1 MSALILLVFFTHRV
15 GVRKTGS
22 ANGVNFAKQPT
33 ASKLRWLRRSA
44 PHSWGCFTNSDFKR
58 FEPLQ
63 APLMGLISQTGG
75 NPPFGDVHGVGV
87 RKYGIAPY
95 SKRAAGTGLKI
106 LPSGMGYLVKLVS
119 LKHWHWPTPPPTQ
132 KKNPPHGRVWLRVLQ
147 LLRHDGK
154 RAPILSFPDSR
165 AGRQVSRLGFGASVG
180 RHGLKGFLEHAQRHA
195 GIVDYAPRVK
205 RAIHVLVHQGESHS
219 VFPCRDAA

>member
-119 LKHWHWPTPPPTQ
+119 LKHWHWHWPESSGETPDQ
-132 KKNPPHGRVWLRVLQ
+132 RKSVRLWLC
-147 LLRHDGK
+147 GK
-154 RAPILSFPDSR
+154 P
-165 AGRQVSRLGFGASVG
+165 VG
-180 RHGLKGFLEHAQRHA
+180 VQT
-195 GIVDYAPRVK
+195 
-205 RAIHVLVHQGESHS
+205 ESHELL
-219 VFPCRDAA
+219 PAPGHLLI

>member
-22 ANGVNFAKQPT
+22 ANGIVFAK
-33 ASKLRWLRRSA
+33 
-44 PHSWGCFTNSDFKR
+44 
-58 FEPLQ
+58 Q

-75 NPPFGDVHGVGV
+75 PPPFGVAHGVGV
-87 RKYGIAPY
+87 RKYGIATY
-95 SKRAAGTGLKI
+95 SKRAAGTELKI
-106 LPSGMGYLVKLVS
+106 LPSGMGCLEKLVS

-154 RAPILSFPDSR
+154 HAPILSFPDSR

-219 VFPCRDAA
+219 VFPCRDAAYAAGSSGASALRISRSAPCG